1 MNGSTTTTAL
11 KQSSSSQKLVE
22 YPPGSNQY
30 TLPKNLYLTRGFS
43 KVQANEE
50 ILNETRN
57 QIENNLKRSKDDST
71 MHINDLSDY
80 SFMLPDL
87 TKYSDEFREF
97 LQQDLIELSALV
109 SLTECGHL
117 NWWSTNCWDGATRI
131 LSPMVTSGDGNC
143 LLHAASLAMWGL
155 HDRYL
160 ILRKALHSTLED
172 IKANS
177 PLWRRWKWE
186 QMKQNRKFGLVLN
199 DDEWSKEWSG
209 LLKLSSYQ
217 PRMSSNNNTKSSP
230 TSNGNLQQKESSQS
244 NNTTESSSSSNQKTS
259 STSSSRYK
267 KKMFLVT
274 F

>member
-1 MNGSTTTTAL
+1 MNGITAVTTSS
-11 KQSSSSQKLVE
+11 KQQQQSSQKLVE
-22 YPPGSNQY
+22 YPPGSNHY
-30 TLPKNLYLTRGFS
+30 TLPKNLLLTRGFS

-87 TKYSDEFREF
+87 TKYTDEFKDF
-97 LQQDLIELSALV
+97 LQQDLIEIAALV
-109 SLTECGHL
+109 SLTEAGHL
-117 NWWSTNCWDGATRI
+117 NWWCSNAWDGATRM
-131 LSPMVTSGDGNC
+131 LQPMVTSGDGNC

-172 IKANS
+172 IKPNS
-177 PLWRRWKWE
+177 ALWRRWKWE

-199 DDEWSKEWSG
+199 EDEWSKEWSG

-217 PRMSSNNNTKSSP
+217 PRISNNNSNNNKLQLSSSNDNLETKEP
-230 TSNGNLQQKESSQS
+230 QVS
-244 NNTTESSSSSNQKTS
+244 NNTNNNSSETSNPKASASSSSS
-259 STSSSRYK
+259 R
-267 KKMFLVT
+267 
-274 F
+274 

>member
-1 MNGSTTTTAL
+1 MNGTAATTTTQQQQKPA
-11 KQSSSSQKLVE
+11 QKLVE

-30 TLPKNLYLTRGFS
+30 TLPKNLLLTRGFS

-71 MHINDLSDY
+71 LHITDLSDY

-87 TKYSDEFREF
+87 TKYPDEFREF
-97 LQQDLIELSALV
+97 LQQDLIEISALF
-109 SLTECGHL
+109 SLTEAGHL
-117 NWWSTNCWDGATRI
+117 NWWSTNAWDGACRM
-131 LSPMVTSGDGNC
+131 LQPMVTSGDGNC

-172 IKANS
+172 IKPNS
-177 PLWRRWKWE
+177 ALWRRWKWE

-199 DDEWSKEWSG
+199 EDEWSKEWSA

-217 PRMSSNNNTKSSP
+217 PRISNFNNNKHSSSYNNLQSQVNNEFSNNS
-230 TSNGNLQQKESSQS
+230 TSTAHNP
-244 NNTTESSSSSNQKTS
+244 KTS
-259 STSSSRYK
+259 ASNSSANSRYE
-267 KKMFLVT
+267 
-274 F
+274 